1 MIRIVITMFTLLGFQ
16 ECLSQALFTQ
26 ASSLLYIGSES
37 HIQVEGN
44 AIFNGVLS
52 NNGNAVFSGDANF
65 GNNQILGNIELTGTT
80 DQLIKGKDLVAERFN
95 MNKNNKAIVESNKL
109 NITKELVLNSGILSV
124 SSSKLTVLSGLITGG
139 SEQSFVTGS
148 LSIISTGTN
157 NLLFPVGNDDQYE
170 AITIHD
176 APNGELTVECWEP
189 DPNTLVPGD
198 SLIGLADEAA
208 WELTVGE
215 NVTLNSQISINY
227 NDLDLQNFP
236 IDNPIRANKYAPTI
250 AYLTENGNYNS
261 LGVGNG
267 SDETIAS
274 FGEIVSKRS
283 IQLSDSSI
291 YLSIGIMP
299 MSDGLKFYVPSIFTP
314 KGTITENKKF
324 RSFLLG
330 AEIEKVEMNIWDKFN
345 NKVFFEYVE
354 DTPLEETGWDG
365 LFTNGMNA
373 PQGIYYYSVMV
384 FSSGGFF
391 EKTGTVLLIR

>member
-1 MIRIVITMFTLLGFQ
+1 MFRIVIILSLLGFQ

-37 HIQVEGN
+37 NIQVDGN
-44 AIFNGVLS
+44 AIFNGELS
-52 NNGNAVFSGDANF
+52 NNGHAGFSGDANF
-65 GNNQILGNIELTGTT
+65 GNNQNIGNVELTGAT
-80 DQLIKGKDLVAERFN
+80 DQLLQGKELVSERFEL
-95 MNKNNKAIVESNKL
+95 NKNNRAIVESNKL
-109 NITKELVLNSGILSV
+109 DITKELILNSGILSV

-139 SEQSFVTGS
+139 SEQSFVTGG

-157 NLLFPVGNDDQYE
+157 NLLFPVGMADQYE
-170 AITIHD
+170 AFTIHS
-176 APNGELTVECWEP
+176 APIGEITVECWMP

-215 NVTLNSQISINY
+215 NVTLNSQVSINY
-227 NDLDLQNFP
+227 NNLDLQNFP
-236 IDNPIRANKYAPTI
+236 LNNPIRANKYAPTI
-250 AYLTENGNYNS
+250 ACLTENSKYNS
-261 LGVGNG
+261 MGVGDG
-267 SDETIAS
+267 SDETIAT
-274 FGEIVSKRS
+274 FGKVVSRRS

-314 KGTITENKKF
+314 MGTMTENKKF

-330 AEIEKVEMNIWDKFN
+330 AEIEKVEMNVWDKFN
-345 NKVFFEYVE
+345 NKIFSEYVE

-365 LFTNGMNA
+365 QFTNGMSA
-373 PQGIYYYSVMV
+373 PQGIYYYRVLV
-384 FSSGGFF
+384 TSSGGFF
-391 EKTGTVLLIR
+391 EKTGTVLLAR